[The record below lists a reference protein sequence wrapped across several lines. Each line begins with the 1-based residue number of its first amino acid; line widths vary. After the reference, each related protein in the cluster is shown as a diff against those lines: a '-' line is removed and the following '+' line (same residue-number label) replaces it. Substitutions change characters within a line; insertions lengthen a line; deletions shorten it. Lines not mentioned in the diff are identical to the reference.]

1 MDRLSAMRLFVR
13 VVERRS
19 FRAAAADLGLPRSSA
34 TAGIKALEAAL
45 GTALLRRSTRHVG
58 LTDEGGDYYRH
69 CVSVLGEMDAVEM
82 ALRGCVATGVLRV
95 DTSPQFAR
103 IWLLPAL
110 PGFLARHPGLQFHLS
125 EGDRLVNLVGE
136 GVDCVIRGGELGEG
150 DLVVRRLGVLPEIT
164 CASRD
169 YLERRGEPRDPD
181 DLDGHEMVGF
191 ASSRTGAVLPLEL
204 TVDGRAREYA
214 LPVRVSATSA
224 DSCAT
229 LAQLGLGL
237 VQLPRVRF
245 AEELRTGA
253 MVEVL
258 RAYRP
263 TPLPISLLYPRT
275 RIVPAR
281 LRVFIDW
288 LEEALIPGMA
298 S

>member
-45 GTALLRRSTRHVG
+45 GTTLLRRSTRHVAP
-58 LTDEGGDYYRH
+58 TDEGHGYYSH
-69 CVSVLGEMDAVEM
+69 CVAVLGELDAVET
-82 ALRGCVATGVLRV
+82 ALRGRVATGTLRV
-95 DTSPQFAR
+95 DTSAQFAR
-103 IWLLPAL
+103 TWLLPAL
-110 PGFLARHPGLQFHLS
+110 PDFLSRHPGLRFHLS

-136 GVDCVIRGGELGEG
+136 GVDCVIRGGEVSEG
-150 DLVVRRLGVLPEIT
+150 DLTMRRLGALPEIT

-169 YLERRGEPRDPD
+169 YLARHGEPGSPD

-191 ASSRTGAVLPLEL
+191 ASSRTGAVLPLEFII
-204 TVDGRAREYA
+204 DGRTREYT
-214 LPVRVSATSA
+214 LPVRVSATGA

-229 LAQLGLGL
+229 LAQLGFGL
-237 VQLPRVRF
+237 VQLPQVRF
-245 AEELRTGA
+245 ADGLRSGA

-258 RAYRP
+258 RPYRP
-263 TPLPISLLYPRT
+263 PPLPISLLYPRT

-281 LRVFIDW
+281 LRAFIDW
-288 LEEALIPGMA
+288 LEEVLVPAMV
-298 S
+298 